1 VKNALGL
8 APLVI
13 AIVGFEVYCLV
24 EVVRRPVRTL
34 PRWIWAVICLASI
47 PVGGV
52 LYLLL
57 GRGEPDMDPADPE
70 EPADPA
76 SAPDRP
82 VSDLRQSPATA
93 APPADRDR
101 DPDRSGPPALTTSGL
116 SKRYGGH
123 AALDDVSISVPAGS
137 VFGLVGPNG
146 AGKTTLLALLAGLR
160 HPTSGR
166 VSFGVPTGKVALL
179 PDTPHF
185 EPWLTAWE
193 VVDLAR
199 RLALPDSEAHRTTDA
214 LARAGLA
221 DAAHRRT
228 GGFSRGMLQRLG
240 LAATI
245 VGEPELLLLDEP
257 CSALDPLGRRE
268 MLDLVGRLGGDHT
281 VLFCSHILDDVQEVC
296 DTVAV
301 LHHGRLLFEGELN
314 DLLVGHAA
322 PAYTVR
328 VRPPAGPVVE
338 ALRTAGWVRAVEQV
352 GAEEIHLRVESL
364 ADAEHHLV
372 ELLARA
378 GAVVVS
384 VVPAGT
390 DLEHVFLE
398 LVR

>member
-1 VKNALGL
+1 VRSALGL
-8 APLVI
+8 APL
-13 AIVGFEVYCLV
+13 IVALAAFEVYCLV
-24 EVVRRPVRTL
+24 EVVRRPTRTL
-34 PRWIWAVICLASI
+34 PRWLWAVICLASV
-47 PVGGV
+47 PLGGV
-52 LYLLL
+52 LYLVL
-57 GRGEPDMDPADPE
+57 GRGEVDGAPGLV
-70 EPADPA
+70 EPVRIT
-76 SAPDRP
+76 DRS
-82 VSDLRQSPATA
+82 VCNR
-93 APPADRDR
+93 PADRR
-101 DPDRSGPPALTTSGL
+101 LDRSTPPALATTGL
-116 SKRYGGH
+116 TKRYGGH
-123 AALDDVSISVPAGS
+123 AALDEVSISVPAGS

-146 AGKTTLLALLAGLR
+146 AGKTTLLAILAGLR
-160 HPTSGR
+160 HPTSGQ
-166 VSFGVPTGKVALL
+166 VSFGVPRGKVALL

-199 RLALPDSEAHRTTDA
+199 QLAAPDTGPDRTTDA
-214 LARAGLA
+214 LSRAGLA

-245 VGEPELLLLDEP
+245 VGDPELLLLDEP

-296 DTVAV
+296 DTVGI
-301 LHHGRLLFEGELN
+301 LHNGHILFEGELN

-322 PAYTVR
+322 PMYTVR
-328 VRPPAGPVVE
+328 VRPPVGPVLD
-338 ALRTAGWVRAVEQV
+338 ALNRADWVRSVEQV
-352 GAEEIHLRVESL
+352 GAEEIQIRVECL
-364 ADAEHHLV
+364 ADGEHHLAG
-372 ELLARA
+372 LLAAA
-378 GAVVVS
+378 GAAVIS